1 MSLRLTFPG
10 FDANLR
16 VSLSS
21 VTLASALSMLILSS
35 VTLNAN
41 AQSLVLNG
49 GGADSAATATDA
61 PSADAPTGA
70 HTVTFQ
76 NAGSTTSQTKTPV
89 ADSHAEAQDNAV
101 ESKAG
106 TLVLKGG
113 TTDSSSYEDALAI
126 ECPQPELTAEH
137 NEQGIKTSCSA
148 RFVIDEMG
156 KFSVRLVSSTG
167 SQEVDDMALATLRR
181 WKFKPAQLNGKA
193 VRSSRKIKIEFEIE

>member
-1 MSLRLTFPG
+1 MSLRLTLPG
-10 FDANLR
+10 LDAGLR
-16 VSLSS
+16 ISLSTL
-21 VTLASALSMLILSS
+21 TLASALSMLILSS
-35 VTLNAN
+35 ASAN

-49 GGADSAATATDA
+49 GGADASASTSDA
-61 PSADAPTGA
+61 PSGDAPTGT

-89 ADSHAEAQDNAV
+89 ADSNAEAQDNAG

-148 RFVIDEMG
+148 RFVIDEVG

-193 VRSSRKIKIEFEIE
+193 VKSSRKIKIEFEIE